1 MTLAGHADAPILLI
15 HGKDDT
21 RVPIGQSERMRRALK
36 DAAKPV
42 ELIELPGEDHFLS
55 REETRVATVK
65 ASVAFVE
72 KYNPPD
78 PAPAAVATK

>member
-1 MTLAGHADAPILLI
+1 MAAKADAPILLI

-21 RVPIGQSERMRRALK
+21 VVPLEQCDVMERALRS
-36 DAAKPV
+36 AGKPV
-42 ELIELPGEDHFLS
+42 ERLTLTGADHWLLRED
-55 REETRVATVK
+55 TRVAMLE

-78 PAPAAVATK
+78 PPATPH